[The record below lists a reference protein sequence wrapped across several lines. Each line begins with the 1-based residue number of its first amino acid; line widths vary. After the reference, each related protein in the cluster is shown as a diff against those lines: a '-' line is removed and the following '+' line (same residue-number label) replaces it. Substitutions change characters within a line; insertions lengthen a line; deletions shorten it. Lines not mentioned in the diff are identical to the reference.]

1 GSNSWKATAPLRGA
15 RRLTGTLVR
24 SPLRA
29 GKQLARP
36 VVVQGMRAVLSVP
49 PLRAVMLRMLGAHP
63 GVRSRLRALAQ
74 SAGLVEPRVTTTPQ
88 HALPPVVAR
97 AHVIPK
103 SILQARADQVLA
115 DLRHAIQEKH
125 G

>member
-1 GSNSWKATAPLRGA
+1 VAWLDGLAEGYRNDRQAAQSVTDDARHEAHRWWVEAEQLRRELAQVKGSNSWKVTAPLRGA

-74 SAGLVEPRVTTTPQ
+74 S
-88 HALPPVVAR
+88 
-97 AHVIPK
+97 
-103 SILQARADQVLA
+103 
-115 DLRHAIQEKH
+115 
-125 G
+125 